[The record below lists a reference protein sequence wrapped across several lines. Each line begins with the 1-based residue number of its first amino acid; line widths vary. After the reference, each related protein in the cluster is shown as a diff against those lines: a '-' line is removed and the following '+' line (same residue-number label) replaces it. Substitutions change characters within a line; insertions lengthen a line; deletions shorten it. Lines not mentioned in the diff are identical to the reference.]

1 MDEGHAGLIKWK
13 HLYKI
18 GSIGIIFLSMWK
30 NYQWR
35 HLSLEFL
42 VSESF
47 NHRFNFCGR
56 YSDFLSHVVFGIW
69 HTCQKSFDWIREG
82 LFQSSLHPVPWVYA
96 CLHAYTTLFWLLLV
110 CSKLWNQEVRPPVF
124 FFFFSGLFWLLGVLW
139 DSTWTLEWG
148 FLYLPKKKNAIEI
161 LTGAVLNL

>member
-124 FFFFSGLFWLLGVLW
+124 FFFFFRTILAIRGPLRFHMNFGMGFSV
-139 DSTWTLEWG
+139 STE
-148 FLYLPKKKNAIEI
+148 KKKMP
-161 LTGAVLNL
+161 LRFWQGLY